1 MELQLFISALG
12 IQKMGF
18 PTHLSVAD
26 ALVDQQG
33 ALCRGLRFMG
43 RGAEGACME
52 ENRGLG
58 RGTLAKDFF
67 FFFGAQRRRELQAE
81 IQRAPLSRVC
91 EMGFGDLEA
100 KNFSFAQ

>member
-1 MELQLFISALG
+1 
-12 IQKMGF
+12 MGF

-33 ALCRGLRFMG
+33 ALCGGLHSMG

-67 FFFGAQRRRELQAE
+67 FFLEPKGEGNFRQKSKEPLCPESVRWALVILRQRISALPNE
-81 IQRAPLSRVC
+81 V
-91 EMGFGDLEA
+91 
-100 KNFSFAQ
+100 

>member
-1 MELQLFISALG
+1 
-12 IQKMGF
+12 MGF

-33 ALCRGLRFMG
+33 ALCGGLHFMG

-67 FFFGAQRRRELQAE
+67 FFLEPKGEGNFRQKSKESVRWALVILRQRISALPNE
-81 IQRAPLSRVC
+81 V
-91 EMGFGDLEA
+91 
-100 KNFSFAQ
+100 